1 MSKMFKHT
9 RSLSAL
15 QCACLLAYVA
25 VLVFNALANTLPLGG
40 RQTGEISGLNR
51 TLFEPAGFTFGIWG
65 VIYLFLGF
73 FVLFQA
79 GVLAP
84 QGRGAAVAQKV
95 GVPFVASCLANI
107 VWLLAWHNNLISLS
121 LVVMLAL
128 LGTLLWIYMRLR
140 AMPAVDWR
148 DTLFVRATF
157 SMYLGWISV
166 ALIANTAITLVSRG
180 MMGFGILATWL
191 TLAVILVAIVL
202 AMAMLL
208 RERDRVFAGVVAW
221 ALLGILA
228 RHMSEFNGQYTEI
241 VWLTA
246 LGIALLAG
254 TTAWQLAKQ

>member
-1 MSKMFKHT
+1 MSKMVKHT

-15 QCACLLAYVA
+15 QYACLLAYVA

-40 RQTGEISGLNR
+40 RQTGEISGLYR

-79 GVLAP
+79 GVLAA
-84 QGRGAAVAQKV
+84 QGRGAAVAENV

-107 VWLLAWHNNLISLS
+107 AWLFAWHNNLISLS

-166 ALIANTAITLVSRG
+166 ALIANTAIALVSRG
-180 MMGFGILATWL
+180 MRGLGILDTWL
-191 TLAVILVAIVL
+191 TLAAIFVAILLGVF
-202 AMAMLL
+202 MLV
-208 RERDRVFAGVVAW
+208 RKRDRVFAGVVAW

-241 VWLTA
+241 VWLTI